1 MLDAGRI
8 FDSLYIIYFRM
19 YFGFHTV
26 RPCWIHA
33 IRLVWMVSVLSTIYL
48 WFLTV
53 FTVHVPHDF
62 VFLCPIVTFNFG
74 RRPLPL
80 SRPKRYEGIKLYYIS
95 VAIVSLKRSSPGEA
109 PIILLAWSQRDC
121 NCDLDFPCSP
131 LLYVQTFDFGRN
143 VAQLFSGW
151 ALVSEVYYV

>member
-1 MLDAGRI
+1 
-8 FDSLYIIYFRM
+8 
-19 YFGFHTV
+19 
-26 RPCWIHA
+26 
-33 IRLVWMVSVLSTIYL
+33 MVSVLSTIYL

-121 NCDLDFPCSP
+121 NCDLDFPCMYKLSTSVGTS
-131 LLYVQTFDFGRN
+131 LSCFLGERWY
-143 VAQLFSGW
+143 LKSIM
-151 ALVSEVYYV
+151 YMY